1 MDEKLK
7 LLDDYM
13 LVFSEEEVSL
23 RKSLKMKFENFFA
36 FLKEVKE
43 RN

>member
-13 LVFSEEEVSL
+13 LVFSEEEISL
-23 RKSLKMKFENFFA
+23 RKTLKAKFENFFN
-36 FLKEVKE
+36 FLKETKE
-43 RN
+43 